1 MTLKNVGGTCFKAEL
16 APWPDGVKARFQGG
30 NFKTPWRTLQI
41 SSEAVG
47 LINSSLI
54 LNLNDPCV
62 LETTDWI
69 KPMKYVGV
77 WWGMHLGVES
87 WVINDRHGATTENAK
102 RYIDCLLYTS
112 DAADD

>member
-1 MTLKNVGGTCFKAEL
+1 MTLKKCGERKFKSEL
-16 APWPDGVKARFQGG
+16 APLPDGTKAHVPGA
-30 NFKTPWRTLQI
+30 FKTAWRTIQI
-41 SSEAVG
+41 APKAVG

-62 LETTDWI
+62 LDSTDWI

-102 RYIDCLLYTS
+102 RYIDF
-112 DAADD
+112 AARCFI